1 VIGPPVIR
9 MYINGV
15 NVNGTP
21 LIVTVIFGKAVKA
34 FV

>member
-1 VIGPPVIR
+1 

-21 LIVTVIFGKAVKA
+21 LIVTVILGNAVKG
-34 FV
+34 FVWQLTMY

>member
-1 VIGPPVIR
+1 VIK
-9 MYINGV
+9 MYNNGV

-21 LIVTVIFGKAVKA
+21 LMVTAIFGNAVNG